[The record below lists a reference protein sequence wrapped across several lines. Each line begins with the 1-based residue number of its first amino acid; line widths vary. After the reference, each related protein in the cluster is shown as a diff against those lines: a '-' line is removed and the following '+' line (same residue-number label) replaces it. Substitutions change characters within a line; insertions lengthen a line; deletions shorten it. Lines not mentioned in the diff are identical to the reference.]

1 MAPGRSAGRAV
12 DGMEGARERKRHR
25 VREGGGRERE
35 RERERSVGYGS
46 EGVRARQHG
55 PKNIPQ
61 QSTQASTLKFEYIPA
76 YIFAHS
82 RPWEMCACIYLYAC
96 MPVCSIHTHTHT
108 HTHFIHNWQAYL
120 IKIKIFII
128 TIITE
133 PCFIIIINLFAI
145 HRRARL
151 RSVAPISLC
160 VYMYVCDLVRVR
172 VCVLLLLGTIPEG

>member
-1 MAPGRSAGRAV
+1 M
-12 DGMEGARERKRHR
+12 DGAEVGEEGEGEKEAQGERR
-25 VREGGGRERE
+25 GGGERE

-96 MPVCSIHTHTHT
+96 MPVCCIHTHTHT
-108 HTHFIHNWQAYL
+108 IGKHTSS
-120 IKIKIFII
+120 
-128 TIITE
+128 
-133 PCFIIIINLFAI
+133 
-145 HRRARL
+145 R
-151 RSVAPISLC
+151 
-160 VYMYVCDLVRVR
+160 
-172 VCVLLLLGTIPEG
+172 